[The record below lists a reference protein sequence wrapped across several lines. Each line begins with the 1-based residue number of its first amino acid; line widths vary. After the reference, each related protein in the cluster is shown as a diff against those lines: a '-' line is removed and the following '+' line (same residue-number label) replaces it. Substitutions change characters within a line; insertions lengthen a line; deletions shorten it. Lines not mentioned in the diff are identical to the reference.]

1 MYTLVD
7 KKKEIKLI
15 KKLRNSNETNV
26 QRRIALDYYW
36 RTHSLNKEEKN
47 CQILTL
53 SIICVQNQ

>member
-36 RTHSLNKEEKN
+36 HTHSLNKEEK
-47 CQILTL
+47 IA
-53 SIICVQNQ
+53 SY

>member
-36 RTHSLNKEEKN
+36 HTHSLNKEEKN

>member
-36 RTHSLNKEEKN
+36 LAY
-47 CQILTL
+47 IA
-53 SIICVQNQ
+53 